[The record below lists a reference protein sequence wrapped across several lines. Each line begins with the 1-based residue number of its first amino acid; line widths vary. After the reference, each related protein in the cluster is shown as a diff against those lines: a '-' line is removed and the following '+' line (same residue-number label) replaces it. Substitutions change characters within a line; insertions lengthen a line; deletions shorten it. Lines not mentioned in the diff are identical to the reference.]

1 MWHIRAT
8 VGVYL
13 PHGLLFRYGNGKE
26 MAKNRVS
33 PRILEQSQYIR
44 VRIHPSELTWFP
56 SFCCLF
62 PFSFHLFS
70 FWFLTLAMQNNYQ
83 LSFWFAFYFWRM
95 PVIKHWNNFWEWN
108 LNSFIGKISTGSSV
122 ADLRSTELPH
132 PEGKYQWIR
141 DRRGHAKLW
150 AQPQLSPTSTK
161 LYRRIHATPL
171 SHYQPFWNVSGKHGF
186 SGVLAAQ
193 QRSLLLYDR
202 AKPLL
207 LGL

>member
-1 MWHIRAT
+1 MWQIRST

-26 MAKNRVS
+26 MAKNRVL

-56 SFCCLF
+56 SFFCLL

-70 FWFLTLAMQNNYQ
+70 FWFLTLAMQQNYQ
-83 LSFWFAFYFWRM
+83 LSFLICLLFLENAM
-95 PVIKHWNNFWEWN
+95 CSNTET
-108 LNSFIGKISTGSSV
+108 ISGNGTWTVLLVKCTTGSSV
-122 ADLRSTELPH
+122 AGLRSTELPR
-132 PEGKYQWIR
+132 PEGNYQWIR

-161 LYRRIHATPL
+161 LYRRIRAPPL
-171 SHYQPFWNVSGKHGF
+171 SHYQPFWNVSGKHGS
-186 SGVLAAQ
+186 SGVLTV
-193 QRSLLLYDR
+193 
-202 AKPLL
+202 
-207 LGL
+207 